1 MPAREFK
8 TVEDFE
14 KATENIEELIIDG
27 FENPKE
33 RASNYQT
40 QKEDY
45 SGKKKAHTDISLC
58 MSDRN
63 RHIYYVSNYY
73 PGKNVDYGI
82 LKKEF
87 PPEKDYNFMEVFIGH
102 KKPRKSK
109 KNPEPELTEI
119 EKQWNKVVAQKRIFV
134 EHAIGGI
141 ACPETSREDF

>member
-45 SGKKKAHTDISLC
+45 SGKKKAHTDIGLC

-63 RHIYYVSNYY
+63 RYIYYVSNYY

-87 PPEKDYNFMEVFIGH
+87 PPEKDWF
-102 KKPRKSK
+102 K
-109 KNPEPELTEI
+109 T
-119 EKQWNKVVAQKRIFV
+119 KRILLDLGFV
-134 EHAIGGI
+134 GFEKG
-141 ACPETSREDF
+141 